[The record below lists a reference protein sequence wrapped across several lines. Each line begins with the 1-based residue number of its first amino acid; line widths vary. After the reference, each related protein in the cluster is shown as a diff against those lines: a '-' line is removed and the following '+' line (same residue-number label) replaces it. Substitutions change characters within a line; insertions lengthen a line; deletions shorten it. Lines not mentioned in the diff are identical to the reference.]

1 MSESGQSRRLA
12 SGPSRRSWHVRYD
25 CKSDPIGASQRS
37 VAMCHKRTYAVQQI
51 VRLFDYLVGELLE
64 LQWHFEP
71 ERLSGFH
78 VDAQHELGRE
88 LDRQFGRLCAFQN
101 LVDEVG
107 SAAVVFKIV
116 DSVADEPSGL
126 DK

>member
-1 MSESGQSRRLA
+1 MIVLVRFTSESGQEADHL
-12 SGPSRRSWHVRYD
+12 G
-25 CKSDPIGASQRS
+25 KSAL
-37 VAMCHKRTYAVQQI
+37 CHKRTYAVQQI

-88 LDRQFGRLCAFQN
+88 LDGQFRRFGAFQN

-107 SAAVVFKIV
+107 RPAVVLKIV
-116 DSVADEPSGL
+116 DSVTDEPSGL